1 MSNADAPLGSE
12 LWDRELAELL
22 AERIGKVLDRRGP
35 GHCMRVSDLDEGLMM
50 RVCANLRQ
58 RAANRPENIVI
69 LAAQGQEGRPGF
81 VTSTK
86 LVELRNP
93 DEQGRLRPRL
103 LVFIPPTLRTSAE
116 DSFGVAT
123 FEDLTFPDLYIDL
136 VKRLLKELPNG
147 LASDARRVFGAAKAQ
162 QWPFANDVAFARL
175 LLSARVIAHK
185 SKDEGGYGAAFGAAL
200 SELALIPDF
209 GLFDGSE
216 PVEEKIKN
224 NIQAVRSLMD
234 SPKSVRAS
242 VVDLGLADKKLEGLL
257 FEFFKQNDVREPE
270 FWTGRIASDAGWRA
284 ASFDRWKFLAP
295 QSGDRVSVR
304 VSGTDLDRIAED
316 EADKNFA
323 DLVGSLVLIPGQR
336 DKIKVTF
343 EVCPA
348 PSQVEG
354 LSRFLIQ
361 IFDEDGRQ
369 VGRTTR
375 VDAWKGDN
383 LVKWKNI
390 DVSKVRF
397 RDGWHVIRVS
407 PQTKNGESLL
417 QGADDSAPSDAE
429 GGAERPWESE
439 RFYVKTFDAL
449 DEGEEG
455 DERPKKEKAPK
466 TPDAVSVGHARLKL
480 QLEALKNARDPD
492 SIPQGA
498 VSWKESAKSK
508 ASALQSE
515 MRARFGRGAEFS
527 LVASKALKNI
537 ERGILE
543 RPRLTSSWVLCI
555 ESQTAGEPE
564 RRSDAA
570 DDSPQ
575 RGAFLRARAAFF
587 EAVGKGAGE
596 LITQGFSFLDGR
608 EACLDYAQSY
618 LDWVRFLT
626 RQARSATG
634 EGRSKRLREL
644 SEALAIDSVLVKAT
658 DFRGRAGDAIL
669 LSPTHP
675 LRSLWFAAWASL
687 GADWVEKLKRGGK
700 DAIAPV
706 SAALLERL
714 EPFAFPAAVAAQDGR
729 LFLPMGNIRMFWAM
743 YAPIEEENAR
753 SLEAGICA
761 ALGAPA
767 PASGADDVSS
777 QAIAERLKLY
787 LTQRP
792 YARELSLNV
801 FNPGSGSEIA
811 QALLILQKESAY
823 ADMRYD
829 VRLFALDPD
838 LPALGSEL
846 EAMLDAGKAAKGEG
860 GAFSSP
866 TGRRLFSKLD
876 VAKYPLAAF
885 FDRPERFAAHV
896 SVFLDMF
903 PPRKIALERR
913 SEGSVS
919 LHGLIQGYG
928 SEFVDNDKQTAW
940 RRWPIFGRASKG
952 ASKGGS
958 EGGSE
963 GETAGAPF
971 ALLADLS
978 RELCRASCAVAASGS
993 GFDLEPVE
1001 TLELDARQRELI
1013 FDAHRVSDWALTVD
1027 RNMGVEFYDHGGR
1040 SGRPDYL
1047 IDYAPSTIARGARK
1061 LIVSSRSVEELQAAL
1076 RPVLLERGLGADK
1089 GATEKILG
1097 ALRSLSGQI
1106 ALRLISAPSRQAE
1119 TLGLALARLYLE
1131 SQGALANQIIA
1142 PLDAHRDWYSQK
1154 DLGGEQDGAIGLRRT
1169 DLALFDLNLKARAI
1183 VCNLV
1188 EVKCYSQVGGVAAF
1202 NKLKESIGEQIAQ
1215 SERVIQRRFDPARKS
1230 DRRPDWRLNA
1240 LEFGR
1245 ILRFYLE
1252 RARRYGIFDDA
1263 AALEAQ
1269 GLIDTLED
1277 GYALSFRSCAL
1288 VFDFDREKTESP
1300 ENEVGIEY
1308 HRIGMDVIRA
1318 LMDSPS
1324 RVSDA
1329 FLGAG
1334 EGAGASVEAHGRA
1347 IGPASAS
1354 VSVHSCAP
1362 AVSPSPGAEEAGV
1375 PRPPLASVPKLS
1387 QAVFIAPE
1395 RVRETPPL
1403 EPPRGEEGRSAAASG
1418 AALRDKR
1425 EKARGAGGAIH
1436 AAETRAPSGGPGPHP
1451 LDDLGLAW
1459 ELAGLGFAPG
1469 ASGAVSAPGRDD
1481 NDETRAPS
1489 GGPGPQPRDDR
1500 GWARGSAGSGHAPG
1514 ASGAVSAPR
1523 HDDNDETNAPSGG
1536 PGLQPRDD
1544 LSLAPELAGS
1554 GHAAGALD
1562 SRGESAEHSDDFK
1575 SAPDSLSWADRVK
1588 IEAPR
1593 EPEEQADVFAPK
1605 KEPGGAAVQPAGAL
1619 GLASRDGA
1627 PKPQSLG
1634 ADRGAAAPSV
1644 SVCVPLEIHIHGGG
1658 QGLEASDRGPVWEA
1672 RETAPFGEAGFA
1684 GLGRRDSG
1692 PSDSPAADAAGAPP
1706 DTNPAPRA
1714 VEAGG
1719 GGARGG
1725 IPKSWAELADRLAR
1739 GCAENPLRNE
1749 TDLTVR
1755 DEQGES
1761 AGAPTISSSSSSIP
1775 ARGRDGEASGFDAGA
1790 RAPFGASGFG
1800 ELAKFVSEPFDF
1812 AGAEAAVKLSQT
1824 NPKPRALEAGDG
1836 GFDGGVRDDAADLA
1850 DRLARGRAVDPGR
1863 GGADRIARD
1872 AQGATTEVL
1881 PQSGLG
1887 GESGMGRGA
1896 QSALS
1901 PEPKPALD
1909 APAYGVMLGAAAS
1922 SPQYGLLGERDGQ
1935 KVALDLNGAHTISLF
1950 GVQGAG
1956 KSYTLGS
1963 IIEMALEPIPR
1974 VNALPGPLAA
1984 VLFHYSQTLDYA
1996 PEFTSMARANSVPKE
2011 IELLRSRYGA
2021 GPQALKDILI
2031 LTPKSKRERVQAEN
2045 PGVSVLPIAFSS
2057 SELKAGHWKFL
2068 MGAVGSNNL
2077 YMKKIN
2083 LLMRSL
2089 RDDLTLANLRQG
2101 IETAGLSEQQ
2111 KNLAKTRLD
2120 FAEEYVDDSQR
2131 LQDLIRPGRL
2141 LVVDLRDEL
2150 IEKDEALGLFVTMLQ
2165 IFSEATFKGAS
2176 FNKLVVFDEAHKYLE
2191 NKELIQSLV
2200 EVVREMR
2207 HKGTSILVA
2216 SQDPPSVPTE
2226 LIELS
2231 TEIVMHKFNSPAWLK
2246 HIQKVNGPLRN
2257 LTPESM
2263 SRLGPGDAYVWA
2275 SKASDEAFSKG
2286 AVKIKCRPRVT
2297 QHGGATKTAVSG
2309 K

>member
-12 LWDRELAELL
+12 LWDRALAGLL
-22 AERIGKVLDRRGP
+22 VDRIGKVLDRRGP

-50 RVCANLRQ
+50 RVCANLRR
-58 RAANRPENIVI
+58 RAAGRRENVFI
-69 LAAQGQEGRPGF
+69 LAAPGQEERPGF

-123 FEDLTFPDLYIDL
+123 FEDLTFPDLYADL
-136 VKRLLKELPNG
+136 AKLLLKEMDNG

-175 LLSARVIAHK
+175 LLSALVNGYR
-185 SKDEGGYGAAFGAAL
+185 SKDDGGYEAAFGAAL
-200 SELALIPDF
+200 SEMALIPDL

-224 NIQAVRSLMD
+224 NIQAVRSLTD

-242 VVDLGLADKKLEGLL
+242 VADLGLADKKLEGLL

-270 FWTGRIASDAGWRA
+270 LWTERIASDAAWRA
-284 ASFDRWKFLAP
+284 ASFDNWRFLAR
-295 QSGDRVSVR
+295 QSRDRVSVR

-316 EADKNFA
+316 ESDKNFA

-348 PSQVEG
+348 PSKVEG

-361 IFDEDGRQ
+361 IFDEDGQQ
-369 VGRTTR
+369 VGRTTP
-375 VDAWKGDN
+375 VPVGKSDS
-383 LVKWKNI
+383 LVRSRSI
-390 DVSKVRF
+390 DVSKVCF

-417 QGADDSAPSDAE
+417 QGADDSGPSDAE
-429 GGAERPWESE
+429 GGVERPWESE

-455 DERPKKEKAPK
+455 DERPQKQKAAK

-480 QLEALKNARDPD
+480 QLAALKNDGDPD

-515 MRARFGRGAEFS
+515 MRARFGRGAEFAV
-527 LVASKALKNI
+527 VASKALKNI

-543 RPRLTSSWVLCI
+543 HPGLTASWVLRI

-570 DDSPQ
+570 EDSPQ
-575 RGAFLRARAAFF
+575 RAAFLRARAAYF

-596 LITQGFSFLDGR
+596 LISQGFSFLDGR
-608 EACLDYAQSY
+608 EACLDYAQNY

-634 EGRSKRLREL
+634 EARSKRLREL

-658 DFRGRAGDAIL
+658 DFRGRAGSAIL

-729 LFLPMGNIRMFWAM
+729 LFLPLGNIRMFWAM

-767 PASGADDVSS
+767 PASAADDVSS

-787 LTQRP
+787 LAQRP

-846 EAMLDAGKAAKGEG
+846 EAMLFAGKAAKGEEG
-860 GAFSSP
+860 PFSSP

-940 RRWPIFGRASKG
+940 RRWPILGRASKG
-952 ASKGGS
+952 GP
-958 EGGSE
+958 E
-963 GETAGAPF
+963 GAPF

-978 RELCRASCAVAASGS
+978 RELCRASCAVASSGS

-1040 SGRPDYL
+1040 RGRPDYL

-1061 LIVSSRSVEELQAAL
+1061 LIVSSRSIAELHAAL

-1154 DLGGEQDGAIGLRRT
+1154 DLGGAQDGAIGLRRT

-1230 DRRPDWRLNA
+1230 DLRPDWRLNA

-1252 RARRYGIFDDA
+1252 RARRYGIFDA
-1263 AALEAQ
+1263 AAAHEAQ

-1277 GYALSFRSCAL
+1277 GYDLSFRSCAL

-1318 LMDSPS
+1318 LMDAPS

-1329 FLGAG
+1329 FLDAG
-1334 EGAGASVEAHGRA
+1334 EGAGAGASIEAPRRA

-1354 VSVHSCAP
+1354 VPVSSSAP
-1362 AVSPSPGAEEAGV
+1362 VVSPSPGAEESGAPG
-1375 PRPPLASVPKLS
+1375 PIGASVPKLS
-1387 QAVFIAPE
+1387 QAVFIAPK

-1403 EPPRGEEGRSAAASG
+1403 EPPRGEEEKAAAAFG
-1418 AALRDKR
+1418 AALREKR
-1425 EKARGAGGAIH
+1425 ERTRG
-1436 AAETRAPSGGPGPHP
+1436 SGGPGPHP
-1451 LDDLGLAW
+1451 LKDLGLAW
-1459 ELAGLGFAPG
+1459 EMAGLGF
-1469 ASGAVSAPGRDD
+1469 
-1481 NDETRAPS
+1481 
-1489 GGPGPQPRDDR
+1489 
-1500 GWARGSAGSGHAPG
+1500 APG

-1523 HDDNDETNAPSGG
+1523 HDDNDEASAPAAGSS
-1536 PGLQPRDD
+1536 PQPRDD
-1544 LSLAPELAGS
+1544 LDLAREPAKS
-1554 GHAAGALD
+1554 GFAAGALD
-1562 SRGESAEHSDDFK
+1562 SRGEPAAHPGDSE
-1575 SAPDSLSWADRVK
+1575 SAPGPLSWADRAK
-1588 IEAPR
+1588 IEAPG
-1593 EPEEQADVFAPK
+1593 EPEERADVFSPK
-1605 KEPGGAAVQPAGAL
+1605 KETGGAAVQPASAL

-1627 PKPQSLG
+1627 PRPRSLG
-1634 ADRGAAAPSV
+1634 ADRGGAAAPSV

-1658 QGLEASDRGPVWEA
+1658 QGLEAS
-1672 RETAPFGEAGFA
+1672 
-1684 GLGRRDSG
+1684 GLR
-1692 PSDSPAADAAGAPP
+1692 PE
-1706 DTNPAPRA
+1706 TNPAPRA

-1719 GGARGG
+1719 AAGGGSDEG
-1725 IPKSWAELADRLAR
+1725 VPKSWADLADRMAR
-1739 GCAENPLRNE
+1739 GLVENPGRDG
-1749 TDLTVR
+1749 TDLSAR

-1761 AGAPTISSSSSSIP
+1761 DGARFMPKRAEPAISSSAFSNSNP
-1775 ARGRDGEASGFDAGA
+1775 DQEGEASGVGASPGYRAGA
-1790 RAPFGASGFG
+1790 PEAPREADRADARVRALCAS
-1800 ELAKFVSEPFDF
+1800 FDF
-1812 AGAEAAVKLSQT
+1812 DDLIRLVSKPLDSDGAEAKGAPSET
-1824 NPKPRALEAGDG
+1824 SPSPRAPESDSA
-1836 GFDGGVRDDAADLA
+1836 
-1850 DRLARGRAVDPGR
+1850 P
-1863 GGADRIARD
+1863 
-1872 AQGATTEVL
+1872 E
-1881 PQSGLG
+1881 PESES
-1887 GESGMGRGA
+1887 ESG
-1896 QSALS
+1896 
-1901 PEPKPALD
+1901 PEPESEPESAPEPELAPVSKPAQEPNPALD
-1909 APAYGVMLGAAAS
+1909 APPYGVMLGAAAS

-1935 KVALDLNGAHTISLF
+1935 KVALDLNGVHTISLF

-2011 IELLRSRYGA
+2011 IELLRRRYGA

-2045 PGVSVLPIAFSS
+2045 PGISVLPIAFSS

-2083 LLMRSL
+2083 LLMRAL

-2101 IETAGLSEQQ
+2101 IESAGLRGQQ

-2176 FNKLVVFDEAHKYLE
+2176 FNKLVVFDEAHKYIE

-2231 TEIVMHKFNSPAWLK
+2231 TEIVMHKFNSPEWLK

>member
-12 LWDRELAELL
+12 LWDRALAGLL
-22 AERIGKVLDRRGP
+22 VDRIGKVLDRRGP

-50 RVCANLRQ
+50 RVCANLRR
-58 RAANRPENIVI
+58 RAAGRRENVFI
-69 LAAQGQEGRPGF
+69 LAAPGQEERPGF

-123 FEDLTFPDLYIDL
+123 FEDLTFPDLYADL
-136 VKRLLKELPNG
+136 AKLLLKEMPNG

-175 LLSARVIAHK
+175 LLSALVNGYR
-185 SKDEGGYGAAFGAAL
+185 SKDDGGYEAAFGAAL
-200 SELALIPDF
+200 SEMALIPDL

-224 NIQAVRSLMD
+224 NIQAVRSLTD

-242 VVDLGLADKKLEGLL
+242 VADLGLADKKLEGLL
-257 FEFFKQNDVREPE
+257 FEFFKQNDIREPE
-270 FWTGRIASDAGWRA
+270 LWTERIACDAGWRA
-284 ASFDRWKFLAP
+284 ASFDNWRFLAR
-295 QSGDRVSVR
+295 QSRDRVSVR

-348 PSQVEG
+348 PSKVEG

-361 IFDEDGRQ
+361 IFDEDGQQ
-369 VGRTTR
+369 VGRTTQ
-375 VDAWKGDN
+375 VPVGKSDS
-383 LVKWKNI
+383 LVRSRSI
-390 DVSKVRF
+390 DVSKVCF

-417 QGADDSAPSDAE
+417 QGADDSGPSDAE

-455 DERPKKEKAPK
+455 NERPQKQKAAK

-480 QLEALKNARDPD
+480 QLAALKNDGDPD

-498 VSWKESAKSK
+498 VSWKESSKSK

-515 MRARFGRGAEFS
+515 MRARFGRGAEFGV
-527 LVASKALKNI
+527 VASNALKNI

-543 RPRLTSSWVLCI
+543 HPGLTASWVLRI

-570 DDSPQ
+570 EDSPQ
-575 RGAFLRARAAFF
+575 RAAFLRARAAYFA
-587 EAVGKGAGE
+587 AVGKGAGE
-596 LITQGFSFLDGR
+596 LISQGFSFLDGR
-608 EACLDYAQSY
+608 KACLDYAQSY

-634 EGRSKRLREL
+634 EGLSKRLREL

-658 DFRGRAGDAIL
+658 DFRGRAGSAIL

-729 LFLPMGNIRMFWAM
+729 LFLPLGNIRMFWAM

-767 PASGADDVSS
+767 PASAADDVSS

-787 LTQRP
+787 LAQRP

-846 EAMLDAGKAAKGEG
+846 EAMLFAGKAAKGEEG
-860 GAFSSP
+860 PFSSP

-940 RRWPIFGRASKG
+940 RRWPILGRASKR
-952 ASKGGS
+952 ASKGGP
-958 EGGSE
+958 E
-963 GETAGAPF
+963 GAPF

-978 RELCRASCAVAASGS
+978 RELCRASCAVASSGS
-993 GFDLEPVE
+993 DFDLEPVE

-1040 SGRPDYL
+1040 RGRPDYL

-1061 LIVSSRSVEELQAAL
+1061 LIVSSRSIAELHAAL

-1154 DLGGEQDGAIGLRRT
+1154 DLGGAQDGAIGLRRT

-1230 DRRPDWRLNA
+1230 DLRPDWRLNA

-1252 RARRYGIFDDA
+1252 RARRYGIFDA
-1263 AALEAQ
+1263 AAAHEAQ

-1277 GYALSFRSCAL
+1277 GYDLSFRSCAL

-1318 LMDSPS
+1318 LMDAPS

-1329 FLGAG
+1329 FLDAG
-1334 EGAGASVEAHGRA
+1334 EGAGAGASIEAPRRA

-1354 VSVHSCAP
+1354 VPVSSSAP
-1362 AVSPSPGAEEAGV
+1362 VVSPSPGAEESGAPG
-1375 PRPPLASVPKLS
+1375 PIGASVPKLS

-1403 EPPRGEEGRSAAASG
+1403 EPPRGEEEKAAAAFG
-1418 AALRDKR
+1418 AALREKR
-1425 EKARGAGGAIH
+1425 ERTRG
-1436 AAETRAPSGGPGPHP
+1436 SGGPGPHP

-1459 ELAGLGFAPG
+1459 EMAGLGF
-1469 ASGAVSAPGRDD
+1469 
-1481 NDETRAPS
+1481 
-1489 GGPGPQPRDDR
+1489 
-1500 GWARGSAGSGHAPG
+1500 APG

-1523 HDDNDETNAPSGG
+1523 HDDNDEASAPAAGSA
-1536 PGLQPRDD
+1536 PQPRDD
-1544 LSLAPELAGS
+1544 LDLAREPAKS
-1554 GHAAGALD
+1554 GFAAGALD
-1562 SRGESAEHSDDFK
+1562 SRGEPAAHPGDSE
-1575 SAPDSLSWADRVK
+1575 SAPGPLSWADRAK
-1588 IEAPR
+1588 IEAPG
-1593 EPEEQADVFAPK
+1593 EPEERADVFSPK
-1605 KEPGGAAVQPAGAL
+1605 KETGGAAVQPASAL

-1627 PKPQSLG
+1627 PRPRSLG
-1634 ADRGAAAPSV
+1634 ADRGGAAAPSV

-1658 QGLEASDRGPVWEA
+1658 QGLEAS
-1672 RETAPFGEAGFA
+1672 
-1684 GLGRRDSG
+1684 GLR
-1692 PSDSPAADAAGAPP
+1692 PE
-1706 DTNPAPRA
+1706 TNPAPRA

-1719 GGARGG
+1719 AAGGGSDEG
-1725 IPKSWAELADRLAR
+1725 VPKSWADLADRMAR
-1739 GCAENPLRNE
+1739 GLVENPGRDG
-1749 TDLTVR
+1749 TDLSAR

-1761 AGAPTISSSSSSIP
+1761 DGARFMPKRAEPAISSSAFSNSNP
-1775 ARGRDGEASGFDAGA
+1775 DQEGEASGVGASPGYRAGA
-1790 RAPFGASGFG
+1790 PEAPREADRADARVRALCAS
-1800 ELAKFVSEPFDF
+1800 FDF
-1812 AGAEAAVKLSQT
+1812 DDLIRLVSKPLDSDGAEAKGAPSET
-1824 NPKPRALEAGDG
+1824 SPSPRAPESDSA
-1836 GFDGGVRDDAADLA
+1836 
-1850 DRLARGRAVDPGR
+1850 P
-1863 GGADRIARD
+1863 
-1872 AQGATTEVL
+1872 E
-1881 PQSGLG
+1881 PESES
-1887 GESGMGRGA
+1887 ESG
-1896 QSALS
+1896 
-1901 PEPKPALD
+1901 PEPESEPESAPEPELAPVSKPAQEPNPALD
-1909 APAYGVMLGAAAS
+1909 APPYGVMLGAAAS

-1935 KVALDLNGAHTISLF
+1935 KVALDLNGVHTISLF

-2011 IELLRSRYGA
+2011 IELLRRRYGA

-2045 PGVSVLPIAFSS
+2045 PGISVLPIAFSS

-2083 LLMRSL
+2083 LLMRAL

-2101 IETAGLSEQQ
+2101 IESAGLRGQQ

-2176 FNKLVVFDEAHKYLE
+2176 FNKLVVFDEAHKYIE

-2231 TEIVMHKFNSPAWLK
+2231 TEIVMHKFNSPEWLK

>member
-1 MSNADAPLGSE
+1 MSNADAPLESE
-12 LWDRELAELL
+12 LWDRALAWLL

-35 GHCMRVSDLDEGLMM
+35 GHCMRVSDLDEGLMW

-58 RAANRPENIVI
+58 RAANQRENIFI
-69 LAAQGQEGRPGF
+69 LAAPGQEGRF
-81 VTSTK
+81 ELVTSTK

-123 FEDLTFPDLYIDL
+123 FEELTFPDLYADL
-136 VKRLLKELPNG
+136 DKRMLEKMPKG
-147 LASDARRVFGAAKAQ
+147 LASDARRIFGAAKAQ

-175 LLSARVIAHK
+175 LLSAQVIVRK
-185 SKDEGGYGAAFGAAL
+185 SKDEVGYEAAFGAAL

-224 NIQAVRSLMD
+224 NIQAVRSLTD
-234 SPKSVRAS
+234 STKSVRAS

-257 FEFFKQNDVREPE
+257 FEFFKQNDIREPE

-284 ASFDRWKFLAP
+284 ASFDNWLFLAR
-295 QSGDRVSVR
+295 QSRDRVSVR

-316 EADKNFA
+316 ETDKNFA

-336 DKIKVTF
+336 DKIEVTF

-348 PSQVEG
+348 PSKVEG

-361 IFDEDGRQ
+361 IFDEDGQQ
-369 VGRTTR
+369 VGRR
-375 VDAWKGDN
+375 AEVDAWKGDS
-383 LVKWKNI
+383 LVRSKTI
-390 DVSKVRF
+390 DISKFRF

-407 PQTKNGESLL
+407 PQTKDGESLL

-455 DERPKKEKAPK
+455 DERPKKAKAPK

-498 VSWKESAKSK
+498 VSWKESAKSN

-515 MRARFGRGAEFS
+515 MRARFGRGAEYS
-527 LVASKALKNI
+527 LVVSGALKNI

-543 RPRLTSSWVLCI
+543 RPRLTASWVLRI

-564 RRSDAA
+564 RRSDAGE
-570 DDSPQ
+570 DSPQ

-634 EGRSKRLREL
+634 EGRPERLREL
-644 SEALAIDSVLVKAT
+644 REALAIDSVLVKAT

-687 GADWVEKLKRGGK
+687 GADWVEKLKRGGGK

-714 EPFAFPAAVAAQDGR
+714 EPFAFPAAVAAHDGR

-860 GAFSSP
+860 AAFSSP

-885 FDRPERFAAHV
+885 FDRPERFAANV

-952 ASKGGS
+952 ASK
-958 EGGSE
+958 GGSE

-1334 EGAGASVEAHGRA
+1334 EGAGAGASVEAHGRA
-1347 IGPASAS
+1347 VGPASAS
-1354 VSVHSCAP
+1354 VPVPSCAP
-1362 AVSPSPGAEEAGV
+1362 AGSPSPGAEEAGA

-1469 ASGAVSAPGRDD
+1469 ASGAVSAPG
-1481 NDETRAPS
+1481 S
-1489 GGPGPQPRDDR
+1489 
-1500 GWARGSAGSGHAPG
+1500 
-1514 ASGAVSAPR
+1514 
-1523 HDDNDETNAPSGG
+1523 DDNDETNAPSGG
-1536 PGLQPRDD
+1536 SGLQSRDD
-1544 LSLAPELAGS
+1544 RGWARGSAGS

-1588 IEAPR
+1588 IETPR

-1605 KEPGGAAVQPAGAL
+1605 KETGDAAVQPASAL
-1619 GLASRDGA
+1619 GMASRDGA
-1627 PKPQSLG
+1627 PQPRSLG

-1658 QGLEASDRGPVWEA
+1658 QGLEAPGLRPAPED
-1672 RETAPFGEAGFA
+1672 RETAPIGEVGFV
-1684 GLGRRDSG
+1684 GLGRPASG
-1692 PSDSPAADAAGAPP
+1692 PSNSPPADAAGLRPE
-1706 DTNPAPRA
+1706 TNPAPRA
-1714 VEAGG
+1714 VEASDAVGG
-1719 GGARGG
+1719 GSDGG
-1725 IPKSWAELADRLAR
+1725 VPKSWADLADRMACGLV
-1739 GCAENPLRNE
+1739 ENPGRDG
-1749 TDLTVR
+1749 TDLSAR

-1761 AGAPTISSSSSSIP
+1761 DGARFMPKRSEPAISSSAFSNSNP
-1775 ARGRDGEASGFDAGA
+1775 DQEGEASGVGASPGNRAGA
-1790 RAPFGASGFG
+1790 PEAPREADRTDARVRALCAS
-1800 ELAKFVSEPFDF
+1800 FDF
-1812 AGAEAAVKLSQT
+1812 DDLIRLVSKPLDSDGAEAKGAPSET
-1824 NPKPRALEAGDG
+1824 SPSPRAPESDSA
-1836 GFDGGVRDDAADLA
+1836 
-1850 DRLARGRAVDPGR
+1850 P
-1863 GGADRIARD
+1863 
-1872 AQGATTEVL
+1872 E
-1881 PQSGLG
+1881 PESES
-1887 GESGMGRGA
+1887 ESG
-1896 QSALS
+1896 
-1901 PEPKPALD
+1901 PEPESEPESAPEPELAPVSKPAQEPNPALD
-1909 APAYGVMLGAAAS
+1909 APPYGVMLGAAAS
-1922 SPQYGLLGERDGQ
+1922 TPQYGLLGERDGQ

-1974 VNALPGPLAA
+1974 VNALPSPLAA

-2011 IELLRSRYGA
+2011 IELLRRRYGA

-2045 PGVSVLPIAFSS
+2045 PGVSVRPIAFSS
-2057 SELKAGHWKFL
+2057 SELKVGHWKFL
-2068 MGAVGSNNL
+2068 MGAVDSTNL
-2077 YMKKIN
+2077 YMKTIN
-2083 LLMRSL
+2083 SLMRSL
-2089 RDDLTLANLRQG
+2089 GDDLTLANLRQG
-2101 IETAGLSEQQ
+2101 IETSGLGEQQ

-2120 FAEEYVDDSQR
+2120 FAGEYVDDSQR

-2176 FNKLVVFDEAHKYLE
+2176 FNKLVVFDEAHKYIG
-2191 NKELIQSLV
+2191 NKELIESLV

-2207 HKGTSILVA
+2207 HKGTSVLVA
-2216 SQDPPSVPTE
+2216 SQDPPSVPPK

-2231 TEIVMHKFNSPAWLK
+2231 SEIVMHKFNSPAWLK
-2246 HIQKVNGPLRN
+2246 HIQGVNAPLRN

-2275 SKASDEAFSKG
+2275 REASDEAFSKG

>member
-12 LWDRELAELL
+12 LWDRALAGLL
-22 AERIGKVLDRRGP
+22 VDRIGKVLDRRGP

-50 RVCANLRQ
+50 RVCANLRR
-58 RAANRPENIVI
+58 RAAGRRENVFI
-69 LAAQGQEGRPGF
+69 LAAPGQEERPGF

-123 FEDLTFPDLYIDL
+123 FEDLTFPDLYADL
-136 VKRLLKELPNG
+136 AKLLLKEMDNG

-175 LLSARVIAHK
+175 LLSALVNGYR
-185 SKDEGGYGAAFGAAL
+185 SKDDGGYEAAFGAAL
-200 SELALIPDF
+200 SEMALIPDL

-224 NIQAVRSLMD
+224 NIQAVRSLTD

-242 VVDLGLADKKLEGLL
+242 VADLGLADKKLEGLL

-270 FWTGRIASDAGWRA
+270 LWTERIASDAAWRA
-284 ASFDRWKFLAP
+284 ASFDNWRFLAR
-295 QSGDRVSVR
+295 QSRDRVSVR

-348 PSQVEG
+348 PSKVEG

-361 IFDEDGRQ
+361 IFDEDGQQ
-369 VGRTTR
+369 VGRTTP
-375 VDAWKGDN
+375 VPVGKSDS
-383 LVKWKNI
+383 LVRSRSI
-390 DVSKVRF
+390 DVSKVCF

-417 QGADDSAPSDAE
+417 QGADDSGPSDAE
-429 GGAERPWESE
+429 GGVERPWESE

-455 DERPKKEKAPK
+455 DERPQKQKAAK

-480 QLEALKNARDPD
+480 QLAALKNDGDPD

-515 MRARFGRGAEFS
+515 MRARFGRGAEFGV
-527 LVASKALKNI
+527 VASKALKNI

-543 RPRLTSSWVLCI
+543 HPGLTASWVLRI

-570 DDSPQ
+570 EDSPQ
-575 RGAFLRARAAFF
+575 RAAFLRARAAYF

-596 LITQGFSFLDGR
+596 LISQGFSFLDGR

-634 EGRSKRLREL
+634 EGQPKRLREL

-658 DFRGRAGDAIL
+658 DFRGRAGSAIL

-729 LFLPMGNIRMFWAM
+729 LFLPLGNIRMFWAM

-767 PASGADDVSS
+767 PASAADDVSS

-787 LTQRP
+787 LAQRP

-846 EAMLDAGKAAKGEG
+846 EAMLFAGKAAKGEEG
-860 GAFSSP
+860 PFSSP

-940 RRWPIFGRASKG
+940 RRWPILGRASKG
-952 ASKGGS
+952 GP
-958 EGGSE
+958 E
-963 GETAGAPF
+963 GAPF

-978 RELCRASCAVAASGS
+978 RELCRASCAVASSGS

-1040 SGRPDYL
+1040 RGRPDYL

-1061 LIVSSRSVEELQAAL
+1061 LIVSSRSIAELHAAL

-1154 DLGGEQDGAIGLRRT
+1154 DLGGAQDGAIGLRRT

-1230 DRRPDWRLNA
+1230 DLRPDWRLNA

-1252 RARRYGIFDDA
+1252 RARRYGIFDA
-1263 AALEAQ
+1263 AAAHEAQ

-1277 GYALSFRSCAL
+1277 GYDLSFRSCAL

-1318 LMDSPS
+1318 LMDAPS

-1329 FLGAG
+1329 FLDAG
-1334 EGAGASVEAHGRA
+1334 EGAGAGASIEAPRRA

-1354 VSVHSCAP
+1354 VPVSSSAP
-1362 AVSPSPGAEEAGV
+1362 VVSPSPGAEESGAPG
-1375 PRPPLASVPKLS
+1375 PIGASVPKLS
-1387 QAVFIAPE
+1387 QAVFIAPK

-1403 EPPRGEEGRSAAASG
+1403 EPPRGEEEKAAAAFG
-1418 AALRDKR
+1418 AALREKR
-1425 EKARGAGGAIH
+1425 ERTRG
-1436 AAETRAPSGGPGPHP
+1436 SGGPGPHP
-1451 LDDLGLAW
+1451 LKDLGLAW
-1459 ELAGLGFAPG
+1459 EMAGLGF
-1469 ASGAVSAPGRDD
+1469 
-1481 NDETRAPS
+1481 
-1489 GGPGPQPRDDR
+1489 
-1500 GWARGSAGSGHAPG
+1500 APG

-1523 HDDNDETNAPSGG
+1523 HDDNDEASAPAAGSA
-1536 PGLQPRDD
+1536 PQPRDD
-1544 LSLAPELAGS
+1544 LDLAREPAKS
-1554 GHAAGALD
+1554 GFAAGALD
-1562 SRGESAEHSDDFK
+1562 SRGEPAAHPGDSE
-1575 SAPDSLSWADRVK
+1575 SAPGPLSWADRAK
-1588 IEAPR
+1588 IEAPG
-1593 EPEEQADVFAPK
+1593 EPEERADVFSPK
-1605 KEPGGAAVQPAGAL
+1605 KETGGAAVQPASAL

-1627 PKPQSLG
+1627 PRPRSLG
-1634 ADRGAAAPSV
+1634 ADRGGAAAPSV

-1658 QGLEASDRGPVWEA
+1658 QGLEAS
-1672 RETAPFGEAGFA
+1672 
-1684 GLGRRDSG
+1684 GLR
-1692 PSDSPAADAAGAPP
+1692 PE
-1706 DTNPAPRA
+1706 TNPAPRA

-1719 GGARGG
+1719 AAGGGSDEG
-1725 IPKSWAELADRLAR
+1725 VPKSWADLADRMAR
-1739 GCAENPLRNE
+1739 GLVENPGRDG
-1749 TDLTVR
+1749 TDLSAR

-1761 AGAPTISSSSSSIP
+1761 DGARFMPKRAEPAISSSAFSNSNP
-1775 ARGRDGEASGFDAGA
+1775 DQEGEASGVGASPGYRAGA
-1790 RAPFGASGFG
+1790 PEAPREADRADARVRALCAS
-1800 ELAKFVSEPFDF
+1800 FDF
-1812 AGAEAAVKLSQT
+1812 DDLIRLVSKPLDSDGAEAKGAPSET
-1824 NPKPRALEAGDG
+1824 SPSPRAPESDSA
-1836 GFDGGVRDDAADLA
+1836 
-1850 DRLARGRAVDPGR
+1850 P
-1863 GGADRIARD
+1863 
-1872 AQGATTEVL
+1872 E
-1881 PQSGLG
+1881 PESES
-1887 GESGMGRGA
+1887 ESG
-1896 QSALS
+1896 
-1901 PEPKPALD
+1901 PEPESEPESAPEPELAPVSKPAQEPNPALD
-1909 APAYGVMLGAAAS
+1909 APPYGVMLGAAAS

-1935 KVALDLNGAHTISLF
+1935 KVALDLNGVHTISLF

-2011 IELLRSRYGA
+2011 IELLRRRYGA

-2045 PGVSVLPIAFSS
+2045 PGISVLPIAFSS

-2083 LLMRSL
+2083 LLMRAL

-2101 IETAGLSEQQ
+2101 IESAGLRGQQ

-2176 FNKLVVFDEAHKYLE
+2176 FNKLVVFDEAHKYIE

-2231 TEIVMHKFNSPAWLK
+2231 TEIVMHKFNSPEWLK

>member
-12 LWDRELAELL
+12 LWDRALAGLL
-22 AERIGKVLDRRGP
+22 VDRIGKVLDRRGP

-50 RVCANLRQ
+50 RVCANLRR
-58 RAANRPENIVI
+58 RAAGRRENVFI
-69 LAAQGQEGRPGF
+69 LAAPGQEERPGF

-123 FEDLTFPDLYIDL
+123 FEDLTFPDLYADL
-136 VKRLLKELPNG
+136 AKLLLKEMDNG

-175 LLSARVIAHK
+175 LLSALVNGYR
-185 SKDEGGYGAAFGAAL
+185 SKDDGGYEAAFGAAL
-200 SELALIPDF
+200 SEMALIPDL

-224 NIQAVRSLMD
+224 NIQAVRSLTD

-242 VVDLGLADKKLEGLL
+242 VADLGLADKKLEGLL

-270 FWTGRIASDAGWRA
+270 LWTERIASDAAWRA
-284 ASFDRWKFLAP
+284 ASFDNWRFLAR
-295 QSGDRVSVR
+295 QSRDRVSVR

-316 EADKNFA
+316 ESDKNFA

-348 PSQVEG
+348 PSKVEG

-361 IFDEDGRQ
+361 IFDEDGQQ
-369 VGRTTR
+369 VGRTTP
-375 VDAWKGDN
+375 VPVGKSDS
-383 LVKWKNI
+383 LVRSRSI
-390 DVSKVRF
+390 DVSKVCF

-417 QGADDSAPSDAE
+417 QGADDSGPSDAE
-429 GGAERPWESE
+429 GGVERPWESE

-455 DERPKKEKAPK
+455 DERPQKQKAAK

-480 QLEALKNARDPD
+480 QLAALKNDGDPD

-515 MRARFGRGAEFS
+515 MRARFGRGAEFAV
-527 LVASKALKNI
+527 VASKALKNI

-543 RPRLTSSWVLCI
+543 HPGLTASWVLRI

-570 DDSPQ
+570 EDSPQ
-575 RGAFLRARAAFF
+575 RAAFLRARAAYF

-596 LITQGFSFLDGR
+596 LISQGFSFLDGR
-608 EACLDYAQSY
+608 EACLDYAQNY

-634 EGRSKRLREL
+634 EARSKRLREL

-658 DFRGRAGDAIL
+658 DFRGRAGSAIL

-729 LFLPMGNIRMFWAM
+729 LFLPLGNIRMFWAM

-767 PASGADDVSS
+767 PASAADDVSS

-787 LTQRP
+787 LAQRP

-846 EAMLDAGKAAKGEG
+846 EAMLFAGKAAKGEEG
-860 GAFSSP
+860 PFSSP

-940 RRWPIFGRASKG
+940 RRWPILGRASKG
-952 ASKGGS
+952 GP
-958 EGGSE
+958 E
-963 GETAGAPF
+963 GAPF

-978 RELCRASCAVAASGS
+978 RELCRASCAVASSGS

-1040 SGRPDYL
+1040 RGRPDYL

-1061 LIVSSRSVEELQAAL
+1061 LIVSSRSIAELHAAL

-1154 DLGGEQDGAIGLRRT
+1154 DLGGAQDGAIGLRRT

-1230 DRRPDWRLNA
+1230 DLRPDWRLNA

-1252 RARRYGIFDDA
+1252 RARRYGIFDA
-1263 AALEAQ
+1263 AAAHEAQ

-1277 GYALSFRSCAL
+1277 GYDLSFRSCAL

-1318 LMDSPS
+1318 LMDAPS

-1329 FLGAG
+1329 FLDAG
-1334 EGAGASVEAHGRA
+1334 EGAGAGASIEAPRRA

-1354 VSVHSCAP
+1354 VPVSSSAP
-1362 AVSPSPGAEEAGV
+1362 VVSPSPGAEESGAPG
-1375 PRPPLASVPKLS
+1375 PIGASVPKLS
-1387 QAVFIAPE
+1387 QAVFIAPK

-1403 EPPRGEEGRSAAASG
+1403 EPPRGEEEKAAAAFG
-1418 AALRDKR
+1418 AALREKR
-1425 EKARGAGGAIH
+1425 ERTRG
-1436 AAETRAPSGGPGPHP
+1436 SGGPGPHP
-1451 LDDLGLAW
+1451 LKDLGLAW
-1459 ELAGLGFAPG
+1459 EMAGLGF
-1469 ASGAVSAPGRDD
+1469 
-1481 NDETRAPS
+1481 
-1489 GGPGPQPRDDR
+1489 
-1500 GWARGSAGSGHAPG
+1500 APG

-1523 HDDNDETNAPSGG
+1523 HDDNDEASAPAAGSA
-1536 PGLQPRDD
+1536 PQPRDD
-1544 LSLAPELAGS
+1544 LDLAREPAKS
-1554 GHAAGALD
+1554 GFAAGALD
-1562 SRGESAEHSDDFK
+1562 SRGEPAAHPGDSE
-1575 SAPDSLSWADRVK
+1575 SAPGPLSWADRAK
-1588 IEAPR
+1588 IEAPG
-1593 EPEEQADVFAPK
+1593 EPEERADVFSPK
-1605 KEPGGAAVQPAGAL
+1605 KETGGAAVQPASAL

-1627 PKPQSLG
+1627 PRPRSLG
-1634 ADRGAAAPSV
+1634 ADRGGAAAPSV

-1658 QGLEASDRGPVWEA
+1658 QGLEAS
-1672 RETAPFGEAGFA
+1672 
-1684 GLGRRDSG
+1684 GLR
-1692 PSDSPAADAAGAPP
+1692 PE
-1706 DTNPAPRA
+1706 TNPAPRA

-1719 GGARGG
+1719 AAGGGSDEG
-1725 IPKSWAELADRLAR
+1725 VPKSWADLADRMAR
-1739 GCAENPLRNE
+1739 GLVENPGRDG
-1749 TDLTVR
+1749 TDLSAR

-1761 AGAPTISSSSSSIP
+1761 DGARFMPKRAEPAISSSAFSNSNP
-1775 ARGRDGEASGFDAGA
+1775 DQEGEASGVGASPGYRAGA
-1790 RAPFGASGFG
+1790 PEAPREADRADARVRALCAS
-1800 ELAKFVSEPFDF
+1800 FDF
-1812 AGAEAAVKLSQT
+1812 DDLIRLVSKPLDSDGAEAKGAPSET
-1824 NPKPRALEAGDG
+1824 SPSPRAPESDSA
-1836 GFDGGVRDDAADLA
+1836 
-1850 DRLARGRAVDPGR
+1850 P
-1863 GGADRIARD
+1863 
-1872 AQGATTEVL
+1872 E
-1881 PQSGLG
+1881 PESES
-1887 GESGMGRGA
+1887 ESG
-1896 QSALS
+1896 
-1901 PEPKPALD
+1901 PEPESEPESAPEPELAPVSKPAQEPNPALD
-1909 APAYGVMLGAAAS
+1909 APPYGVMLGAAAS

-1935 KVALDLNGAHTISLF
+1935 KVALDLNGVHTISLF

-2011 IELLRSRYGA
+2011 IELLRRRYGA

-2045 PGVSVLPIAFSS
+2045 PGISVLPIAFSS

-2083 LLMRSL
+2083 LLMRAL

-2101 IETAGLSEQQ
+2101 IESAGLRGQQ

-2176 FNKLVVFDEAHKYLE
+2176 FNKLVVFDEAHKYIE

-2231 TEIVMHKFNSPAWLK
+2231 TEIVMHKFNSPEWLK

>member
-58 RAANRPENIVI
+58 RAPNRRENIENIVI
-69 LAAQGQEGRPGF
+69 LAAPGQEGRPGF

-175 LLSARVIAHK
+175 LLSALVIAHK
-185 SKDEGGYGAAFGAAL
+185 SKDDVGYGAAFGAAL
-200 SELALIPDF
+200 SEMALIPDF

-284 ASFDRWKFLAP
+284 ASFDNWKFLAR

-304 VSGTDLDRIAED
+304 VVGTDLDRIAED

-336 DKIKVTF
+336 DKIEVTF

-348 PSQVEG
+348 PSKVEG

-361 IFDEDGRQ
+361 IFDEDGQQ
-369 VGRTTR
+369 VGRR
-375 VDAWKGDN
+375 AEVAAWKGDS
-383 LVKWKNI
+383 LVRSKPI
-390 DVSKVRF
+390 DVSKFRF

-407 PQTKNGESLL
+407 PQTKDGESLL

-455 DERPKKEKAPK
+455 DERPQKEKASK

-480 QLEALKNARDPD
+480 QLAALKNDGDPD

-527 LVASKALKNI
+527 LVVSGALKNI

-543 RPRLTSSWVLCI
+543 RPRLTSSWVLRI

-570 DDSPQ
+570 ENSPQ

-634 EGRSKRLREL
+634 EGRPERLREL

-729 LFLPMGNIRMFWAM
+729 LFLPMGNIGMFWAM

-767 PASGADDVSS
+767 PASAADDVSS

-860 GAFSSP
+860 AAFSSP

-885 FDRPERFAAHV
+885 FDRPERFAANV

-952 ASKGGS
+952 GS
-958 EGGSE
+958 E
-963 GETAGAPF
+963 GAPF

-978 RELCRASCAVAASGS
+978 RELCRASCAVAASGL

-1061 LIVSSRSVEELQAAL
+1061 LIVSSRSVEELHAAL
-1076 RPVLLERGLGADK
+1076 RPVLLERRLGADK

-1334 EGAGASVEAHGRA
+1334 EGEGAGAGAGAGASVEAHGRA
-1347 IGPASAS
+1347 VGPASAS
-1354 VSVHSCAP
+1354 VSVPSSAP
-1362 AVSPSPGAEEAGV
+1362 AVSPSPGAEEAGA

-1403 EPPRGEEGRSAAASG
+1403 EPPRGEEEKAAAAFG
-1418 AALRDKR
+1418 AALREKR
-1425 EKARGAGGAIH
+1425 ERARGSVGADAERAGASGAVS
-1436 AAETRAPSGGPGPHP
+1436 APRSDDNDETPAPSGGPGPYP

-1469 ASGAVSAPGRDD
+1469 PSGAVPAPRRDD
-1481 NDETRAPS
+1481 NDETNAPS
-1489 GGPGPQPRDDR
+1489 GGLEPQPRDDR
-1500 GWARGSAGSGHAPG
+1500 GWARGSAGSG
-1514 ASGAVSAPR
+1514 
-1523 HDDNDETNAPSGG
+1523 N
-1536 PGLQPRDD
+1536 
-1544 LSLAPELAGS
+1544 
-1554 GHAAGALD
+1554 AAGALD
-1562 SRGESAEHSDDFK
+1562 SRGESAAHPGDFE
-1575 SAPDSLSWADRVK
+1575 SAPGSLSWADRVK
-1588 IEAPR
+1588 IEALG
-1593 EPEEQADVFAPK
+1593 EPGVQVDIFSPQN
-1605 KEPGGAAVQPAGAL
+1605 EPGGAAVQPAGAL

-1627 PKPQSLG
+1627 PKPRSLG

-1658 QGLEASDRGPVWEA
+1658 RGLEASDRGPAWEA
-1672 RETAPFGEAGFA
+1672 GETAPFGEAGFA
-1684 GLGRRDSG
+1684 GLVRRASR
-1692 PSDSPAADAAGAPP
+1692 PSDSSAADAAGPRP
-1706 DTNPAPRA
+1706 ETNPAPRA
-1714 VEAGG
+1714 VDAGG
-1719 GGARGG
+1719 GGARGA

-1761 AGAPTISSSSSSIP
+1761 AGAPTISSSSLSIP
-1775 ARGRDGEASGFDAGA
+1775 ARGRDVEASGFDAGA

-1824 NPKPRALEAGDG
+1824 NPKPRALEAGEG
-1836 GFDGGVRDDAADLA
+1836 GFDGGGRDDAADLA
-1850 DRLARGRAVDPGR
+1850 DRLARGRAEDPGR

-1872 AQGATTEVL
+1872 AQGATSEVL
-1881 PQSGLG
+1881 PRSGLG

-1922 SPQYGLLGERDGQ
+1922 TPQYGLLGERDGQ

-2045 PGVSVLPIAFSS
+2045 PGISVLPIAFSS

-2101 IETAGLSEQQ
+2101 IESSGLKGQQ

>member
-12 LWDRELAELL
+12 LWDRALAGLL
-22 AERIGKVLDRRGP
+22 VDRIGKVLDRRGP

-50 RVCANLRQ
+50 RVCANLRR
-58 RAANRPENIVI
+58 RAAGRRENVFI
-69 LAAQGQEGRPGF
+69 LAAPGQEERPGF

-123 FEDLTFPDLYIDL
+123 FEDLTFPDLYADL
-136 VKRLLKELPNG
+136 AKLLLKEMPNG

-175 LLSARVIAHK
+175 LLSALVNGYR
-185 SKDEGGYGAAFGAAL
+185 SKDDGGYEAAFGAAL
-200 SELALIPDF
+200 SEMALIPDL

-224 NIQAVRSLMD
+224 NIQAVRSLTD

-242 VVDLGLADKKLEGLL
+242 VADLGLADKKLEGLL

-270 FWTGRIASDAGWRA
+270 LWTERIACDAGWRA
-284 ASFDRWKFLAP
+284 ASFDNWRFLAR
-295 QSGDRVSVR
+295 QSRDRVSVR
-304 VSGTDLDRIAED
+304 VSGTDLNRIAED

-348 PSQVEG
+348 PSKVEG

-361 IFDEDGRQ
+361 IFDEDGQQ
-369 VGRTTR
+369 VGRTTP
-375 VDAWKGDN
+375 VPVGKSDS
-383 LVKWKNI
+383 LVRSRSI
-390 DVSKVRF
+390 DVSKVCF

-417 QGADDSAPSDAE
+417 QGADDSGPSDAE

-455 DERPKKEKAPK
+455 NERPQKQKAAK

-480 QLEALKNARDPD
+480 QLAALKNDGDPD

-498 VSWKESAKSK
+498 VSWKESSKSK
-508 ASALQSE
+508 VSALQSE
-515 MRARFGRGAEFS
+515 MRARFGRGAEFGV
-527 LVASKALKNI
+527 VASNALKNI

-543 RPRLTSSWVLCI
+543 HPGLTASWVLRI

-570 DDSPQ
+570 EDSPQ
-575 RGAFLRARAAFF
+575 RAAFLRARAAYFG
-587 EAVGKGAGE
+587 AVGKGAGE
-596 LITQGFSFLDGR
+596 LISQGFSFLDGR
-608 EACLDYAQSY
+608 KACLDYAQSY

-634 EGRSKRLREL
+634 EGLSKRLREL

-658 DFRGRAGDAIL
+658 DFRGRAGSAIL

-767 PASGADDVSS
+767 PASAADDVSS

-787 LTQRP
+787 LAQRP

-846 EAMLDAGKAAKGEG
+846 EAMLFAGKAAKGEEG
-860 GAFSSP
+860 PFSSP

-940 RRWPIFGRASKG
+940 RRWPILGRASKR
-952 ASKGGS
+952 ASKGGP
-958 EGGSE
+958 E
-963 GETAGAPF
+963 GAPF

-978 RELCRASCAVAASGS
+978 RELCRASCAVASSGS
-993 GFDLEPVE
+993 DFDLEPVE

-1013 FDAHRVSDWALTVD
+1013 FDAHRISDWALTVD

-1040 SGRPDYL
+1040 RGRPDYL

-1061 LIVSSRSVEELQAAL
+1061 LIVSSRSIAELHAAL

-1154 DLGGEQDGAIGLRRT
+1154 DLGGAQDGAIGLRRT

-1230 DRRPDWRLNA
+1230 DLRPDWRLNA

-1252 RARRYGIFDDA
+1252 RARRYGIFDA
-1263 AALEAQ
+1263 AAAHEAQ

-1277 GYALSFRSCAL
+1277 GYDLSFRSCAL

-1318 LMDSPS
+1318 LMDAPS

-1329 FLGAG
+1329 FLDAG
-1334 EGAGASVEAHGRA
+1334 EGAGAGASIEAPRRA

-1354 VSVHSCAP
+1354 VPVSSSAP
-1362 AVSPSPGAEEAGV
+1362 AVSPSPGAEESGAPG
-1375 PRPPLASVPKLS
+1375 PIGASVPKLS

-1403 EPPRGEEGRSAAASG
+1403 EPPRGEEEKAAAAFG
-1418 AALRDKR
+1418 AALREKR
-1425 EKARGAGGAIH
+1425 ERTRG
-1436 AAETRAPSGGPGPHP
+1436 SGGPGPHP

-1459 ELAGLGFAPG
+1459 EMAGLGF
-1469 ASGAVSAPGRDD
+1469 
-1481 NDETRAPS
+1481 
-1489 GGPGPQPRDDR
+1489 
-1500 GWARGSAGSGHAPG
+1500 APG

-1523 HDDNDETNAPSGG
+1523 HDDNDEASAPAAG
-1536 PGLQPRDD
+1536 PAPQPRDD
-1544 LSLAPELAGS
+1544 LDLARELAKS
-1554 GHAAGALD
+1554 GFASGALD
-1562 SRGESAEHSDDFK
+1562 SRGEPASHPGDSE
-1575 SAPDSLSWADRVK
+1575 SAPGPLSWADRAK
-1588 IEAPR
+1588 IEAPG
-1593 EPEEQADVFAPK
+1593 EPEEQADVFSPK
-1605 KEPGGAAVQPAGAL
+1605 KETGGAAVQPASAL

-1627 PKPQSLG
+1627 PRPRSLG
-1634 ADRGAAAPSV
+1634 ADRGGAAAPSV

-1658 QGLEASDRGPVWEA
+1658 QGLEAS
-1672 RETAPFGEAGFA
+1672 
-1684 GLGRRDSG
+1684 GLR
-1692 PSDSPAADAAGAPP
+1692 PE
-1706 DTNPAPRA
+1706 TNPAPRA

-1719 GGARGG
+1719 AAGGGSDEG
-1725 IPKSWAELADRLAR
+1725 VPKSWADLADRMAR
-1739 GCAENPLRNE
+1739 GLVENPGRDG
-1749 TDLTVR
+1749 TDLSAR

-1761 AGAPTISSSSSSIP
+1761 DGARFMPKRAEPAISSSAFSNSNP
-1775 ARGRDGEASGFDAGA
+1775 DQEGEASGVGASPGNRAGA
-1790 RAPFGASGFG
+1790 PEAPREADRADARVRALCAS
-1800 ELAKFVSEPFDF
+1800 FDF
-1812 AGAEAAVKLSQT
+1812 DDLIRLVSKPLDSDGAEAKGAPSET
-1824 NPKPRALEAGDG
+1824 SPSPRAPESDSA
-1836 GFDGGVRDDAADLA
+1836 
-1850 DRLARGRAVDPGR
+1850 P
-1863 GGADRIARD
+1863 
-1872 AQGATTEVL
+1872 E
-1881 PQSGLG
+1881 PESES
-1887 GESGMGRGA
+1887 ESG
-1896 QSALS
+1896 
-1901 PEPKPALD
+1901 PEPESEPESAPEPELAPVSKPAQEPNPALD
-1909 APAYGVMLGAAAS
+1909 APPYGVMLGAAAS

-1935 KVALDLNGAHTISLF
+1935 KVALDLNGVHTISLF

-2011 IELLRSRYGA
+2011 IELLRRRYGA

-2045 PGVSVLPIAFSS
+2045 PGISVLPIAFSS

-2083 LLMRSL
+2083 LLMRAL

-2101 IETAGLSEQQ
+2101 IESAGLRGQQ

-2176 FNKLVVFDEAHKYLE
+2176 FNKLVVFDEAHKYIE

-2231 TEIVMHKFNSPAWLK
+2231 TEIVMHKFNSPEWLK

>member
-12 LWDRELAELL
+12 LWDRALAGLL
-22 AERIGKVLDRRGP
+22 VDRIGKVLDRRGP

-50 RVCANLRQ
+50 RVCANLRR
-58 RAANRPENIVI
+58 RAAGRRENVFI
-69 LAAQGQEGRPGF
+69 LAAPGQEERPGF

-123 FEDLTFPDLYIDL
+123 FEDLTFPDLYADL
-136 VKRLLKELPNG
+136 AKLLLKEMDNG

-175 LLSARVIAHK
+175 LLSALVNGYR
-185 SKDEGGYGAAFGAAL
+185 SKDDGGYEAAFGAAL
-200 SELALIPDF
+200 SEMALIPDL

-224 NIQAVRSLMD
+224 NIQAVLSLTD

-242 VVDLGLADKKLEGLL
+242 VADLGLADKKLEGLL

-270 FWTGRIASDAGWRA
+270 LWTERIACDAGWRA
-284 ASFDRWKFLAP
+284 ASFDNWRFLAR
-295 QSGDRVSVR
+295 QSRDRVSVR

-348 PSQVEG
+348 PSKVEG

-361 IFDEDGRQ
+361 IFDEDGQQ
-369 VGRTTR
+369 VGRTTP
-375 VDAWKGDN
+375 VPVGKSDS
-383 LVKWKNI
+383 LVRSRSI
-390 DVSKVRF
+390 DVSKVCF

-417 QGADDSAPSDAE
+417 QGADDSGPSDAE

-455 DERPKKEKAPK
+455 NERPQKQKAAK

-480 QLEALKNARDPD
+480 QLAALKNDGDPD

-498 VSWKESAKSK
+498 VSWKESSKSK

-515 MRARFGRGAEFS
+515 MRARFGRGAEFGV
-527 LVASKALKNI
+527 VASNALKNI

-543 RPRLTSSWVLCI
+543 HPGLTASWVLRI

-570 DDSPQ
+570 EDSPQ
-575 RGAFLRARAAFF
+575 RAAFLRARAAYFA
-587 EAVGKGAGE
+587 AVGKGAGE
-596 LITQGFSFLDGR
+596 LISQGFSFLDGR
-608 EACLDYAQSY
+608 KACLDYAQSY

-634 EGRSKRLREL
+634 EGLSKRLREL

-658 DFRGRAGDAIL
+658 DFRGRAGSAIL

-767 PASGADDVSS
+767 PASAADDVSS

-787 LTQRP
+787 LAQRP

-846 EAMLDAGKAAKGEG
+846 EAMLFAGKAAKGEEG
-860 GAFSSP
+860 PFSSP

-940 RRWPIFGRASKG
+940 RRWPILGRASKR
-952 ASKGGS
+952 ASKGGP
-958 EGGSE
+958 E
-963 GETAGAPF
+963 GAPF

-978 RELCRASCAVAASGS
+978 RELCRASCAVASSGS
-993 GFDLEPVE
+993 DFDLEPVE

-1040 SGRPDYL
+1040 RGRPDYL

-1061 LIVSSRSVEELQAAL
+1061 LIVSSRSIAELHAAL

-1154 DLGGEQDGAIGLRRT
+1154 DLGGAQDGAIGLRRT

-1230 DRRPDWRLNA
+1230 DLRPDWRLNA

-1252 RARRYGIFDDA
+1252 RARRYGIFDA
-1263 AALEAQ
+1263 AAAHEAQ

-1277 GYALSFRSCAL
+1277 GYDLSFRSCAL

-1318 LMDSPS
+1318 LMDAPS

-1329 FLGAG
+1329 FLDAG
-1334 EGAGASVEAHGRA
+1334 EGAGAVASIEAPRRA

-1354 VSVHSCAP
+1354 VPVSSSAP
-1362 AVSPSPGAEEAGV
+1362 VVSPSPGAEESGAPG
-1375 PRPPLASVPKLS
+1375 PIGASVPKLS

-1403 EPPRGEEGRSAAASG
+1403 EPPRGEEEKAAVAFG
-1418 AALRDKR
+1418 AALREKR
-1425 EKARGAGGAIH
+1425 ERTRG
-1436 AAETRAPSGGPGPHP
+1436 SGGPGPHP

-1459 ELAGLGFAPG
+1459 EMAGLGFAPG
-1469 ASGAVSAPGRDD
+1469 AP
-1481 NDETRAPS
+1481 N
-1489 GGPGPQPRDDR
+1489 
-1500 GWARGSAGSGHAPG
+1500 
-1514 ASGAVSAPR
+1514 AVSAPR
-1523 HDDNDETNAPSGG
+1523 HDDNDEASAPAAGSA
-1536 PGLQPRDD
+1536 PQPRDD
-1544 LSLAPELAGS
+1544 PDLARELAKS
-1554 GHAAGALD
+1554 GFASGALD
-1562 SRGESAEHSDDFK
+1562 SRGEPASHPGDSE
-1575 SAPDSLSWADRVK
+1575 SAPGPLSWADRAK
-1588 IEAPR
+1588 IEAPG
-1593 EPEEQADVFAPK
+1593 EPEEQADVFSPK
-1605 KEPGGAAVQPAGAL
+1605 KETGGAAVQPASAL

-1627 PKPQSLG
+1627 PRPRSLG
-1634 ADRGAAAPSV
+1634 ADRGGAAAPSV

-1658 QGLEASDRGPVWEA
+1658 QGLEAS
-1672 RETAPFGEAGFA
+1672 
-1684 GLGRRDSG
+1684 GLR
-1692 PSDSPAADAAGAPP
+1692 PE
-1706 DTNPAPRA
+1706 TNPAPRA

-1719 GGARGG
+1719 AAGGGSDEG
-1725 IPKSWAELADRLAR
+1725 VPKSWADLADRMAR
-1739 GCAENPLRNE
+1739 GLVENPGRDG
-1749 TDLTVR
+1749 TDLSAR

-1761 AGAPTISSSSSSIP
+1761 DGARFMPKRAEPAISSSAFSNSNP
-1775 ARGRDGEASGFDAGA
+1775 DQEGEASGVGASPGNRAGA
-1790 RAPFGASGFG
+1790 PEAPQEADRADARVRALCAS
-1800 ELAKFVSEPFDF
+1800 FDF
-1812 AGAEAAVKLSQT
+1812 DDLIRLVSKPLDSDGAEAKGALSET
-1824 NPKPRALEAGDG
+1824 SPSPRAPESDSA
-1836 GFDGGVRDDAADLA
+1836 
-1850 DRLARGRAVDPGR
+1850 P
-1863 GGADRIARD
+1863 
-1872 AQGATTEVL
+1872 E
-1881 PQSGLG
+1881 PESES
-1887 GESGMGRGA
+1887 ESG
-1896 QSALS
+1896 
-1901 PEPKPALD
+1901 PEPESEPESAPEPELAPVSKPAQEPNPALD
-1909 APAYGVMLGAAAS
+1909 APPYGVMLGAAAS

-1935 KVALDLNGAHTISLF
+1935 KVALDLNGVHTISLF

-2011 IELLRSRYGA
+2011 IELLRRRYGA

-2045 PGVSVLPIAFSS
+2045 PGISVLPIAFSS

-2101 IETAGLSEQQ
+2101 IESAGLRGQQ

-2176 FNKLVVFDEAHKYLE
+2176 FNKLVVFDEAHKYIE

-2231 TEIVMHKFNSPAWLK
+2231 TEIVMHKFNSPEWLK

>member
-12 LWDRELAELL
+12 LWDRALAGLL
-22 AERIGKVLDRRGP
+22 VDRIGKVLDRRGP

-50 RVCANLRQ
+50 RVCANLRR
-58 RAANRPENIVI
+58 RAAGRRENVFI
-69 LAAQGQEGRPGF
+69 LAAPGQEERPGF

-123 FEDLTFPDLYIDL
+123 FEDLTFPDLYADL
-136 VKRLLKELPNG
+136 AKLLLKEMPNG

-175 LLSARVIAHK
+175 LLSALVNGYR
-185 SKDEGGYGAAFGAAL
+185 SKDDGGYEAAFGAAL
-200 SELALIPDF
+200 SEMALIPDL

-224 NIQAVRSLMD
+224 NIQAVRSLTD

-242 VVDLGLADKKLEGLL
+242 VADLGLADKKLEGLL

-270 FWTGRIASDAGWRA
+270 LWTERIACDAGWRA
-284 ASFDRWKFLAP
+284 ASFDNWRFLAR
-295 QSGDRVSVR
+295 QSRDRVSVR

-348 PSQVEG
+348 PSKVEG

-361 IFDEDGRQ
+361 IFDEDGQQ
-369 VGRTTR
+369 VGRTTP
-375 VDAWKGDN
+375 VPVGKSDS
-383 LVKWKNI
+383 LVRSRSI
-390 DVSKVRF
+390 DVSKVCF

-417 QGADDSAPSDAE
+417 QGADDSGPSDAE

-455 DERPKKEKAPK
+455 NERPQKQKAAK

-480 QLEALKNARDPD
+480 QLAALKNDGDPD

-498 VSWKESAKSK
+498 VSWKESSKSK

-515 MRARFGRGAEFS
+515 MRARFGRGAEFGV
-527 LVASKALKNI
+527 VASNTLKNI

-543 RPRLTSSWVLCI
+543 HPGLTASWVLRI

-570 DDSPQ
+570 EDSPQ
-575 RGAFLRARAAFF
+575 RAAFLRARAAYFG
-587 EAVGKGAGE
+587 AVGKGAGE
-596 LITQGFSFLDGR
+596 LISQGFSFLDGR
-608 EACLDYAQSY
+608 KACLDYAQSY

-634 EGRSKRLREL
+634 EVLSKRLREL

-658 DFRGRAGDAIL
+658 DFRGRAGSAIL

-687 GADWVEKLKRGGK
+687 GADWVEKLKRSGK

-767 PASGADDVSS
+767 PASAADDVSS

-787 LTQRP
+787 LAQRP

-846 EAMLDAGKAAKGEG
+846 EAMLFAGKAAKGEEG
-860 GAFSSP
+860 PFSSP

-940 RRWPIFGRASKG
+940 RRWPILGRASKR
-952 ASKGGS
+952 ASKGGP
-958 EGGSE
+958 E
-963 GETAGAPF
+963 GAPF

-978 RELCRASCAVAASGS
+978 RELCRASCAVASSGS
-993 GFDLEPVE
+993 DFDLEPVE

-1040 SGRPDYL
+1040 RGRPDYL

-1061 LIVSSRSVEELQAAL
+1061 LIVSSRSIAELHAAL

-1154 DLGGEQDGAIGLRRT
+1154 DLGGAQDGAIGLRRT

-1230 DRRPDWRLNA
+1230 DLRPDWRLNA

-1252 RARRYGIFDDA
+1252 RARRYGIFDA
-1263 AALEAQ
+1263 AAAHEAQ

-1277 GYALSFRSCAL
+1277 GYDLSFRSCAL

-1318 LMDSPS
+1318 LMDAPS

-1329 FLGAG
+1329 FLDAG
-1334 EGAGASVEAHGRA
+1334 EGAGAGASIEAPRRA

-1354 VSVHSCAP
+1354 VPVSSSAP
-1362 AVSPSPGAEEAGV
+1362 VVSPSPGAEESGAPG
-1375 PRPPLASVPKLS
+1375 PIGASVPKLS

-1403 EPPRGEEGRSAAASG
+1403 EPPRGEEEKAAAAFG
-1418 AALRDKR
+1418 AALREKR
-1425 EKARGAGGAIH
+1425 ERTRG
-1436 AAETRAPSGGPGPHP
+1436 SGGPGPHP

-1459 ELAGLGFAPG
+1459 EMAGLGF
-1469 ASGAVSAPGRDD
+1469 
-1481 NDETRAPS
+1481 
-1489 GGPGPQPRDDR
+1489 
-1500 GWARGSAGSGHAPG
+1500 APG

-1523 HDDNDETNAPSGG
+1523 HDDNDEASAPAAGPAPQPRDDPDLARELAKSGFASGAPNAVSAPRHDDNDEASVPAAGSA
-1536 PGLQPRDD
+1536 PQPRDD
-1544 LSLAPELAGS
+1544 LDLAREPAKSGFASGASGAVSAPRHDDNDEASAPAVGPAPQPRDDLDLARELAKS
-1554 GHAAGALD
+1554 GFASGALD
-1562 SRGESAEHSDDFK
+1562 SRGEPASHPGDSE
-1575 SAPDSLSWADRVK
+1575 SAPGPLSWADRAK
-1588 IEAPR
+1588 IEAPG
-1593 EPEEQADVFAPK
+1593 EPEEQADVFSPK
-1605 KEPGGAAVQPAGAL
+1605 KETGGAAVQPASAL

-1627 PKPQSLG
+1627 PRPRSLG
-1634 ADRGAAAPSV
+1634 ADRGGAAAPSV

-1658 QGLEASDRGPVWEA
+1658 QGLEAS
-1672 RETAPFGEAGFA
+1672 
-1684 GLGRRDSG
+1684 GLR
-1692 PSDSPAADAAGAPP
+1692 PE
-1706 DTNPAPRA
+1706 TNPAPRA

-1719 GGARGG
+1719 AAGGGSDEG
-1725 IPKSWAELADRLAR
+1725 VPKSWADLADRMAR
-1739 GCAENPLRNE
+1739 GLVENPGHDG
-1749 TDLTVR
+1749 TDLSAR

-1761 AGAPTISSSSSSIP
+1761 DGARFMPKRAEPATSSSAFSNSNP
-1775 ARGRDGEASGFDAGA
+1775 DQEGEASGVGASPGNRAGA
-1790 RAPFGASGFG
+1790 PEAPQEADRADARVRALCAS
-1800 ELAKFVSEPFDF
+1800 FDF
-1812 AGAEAAVKLSQT
+1812 DDLIRLVSKPLDSDGAEAKGALSET
-1824 NPKPRALEAGDG
+1824 SPSPRAPESDSAPEPESESDS
-1836 GFDGGVRDDAADLA
+1836 A
-1850 DRLARGRAVDPGR
+1850 P
-1863 GGADRIARD
+1863 
-1872 AQGATTEVL
+1872 E
-1881 PQSGLG
+1881 PESES
-1887 GESGMGRGA
+1887 ESG
-1896 QSALS
+1896 
-1901 PEPKPALD
+1901 PEPESEPESAPEPELAPVSKPAQEPNPALD
-1909 APAYGVMLGAAAS
+1909 APPYGVMLGAAAS

-1935 KVALDLNGAHTISLF
+1935 KVALDLNGVHTISLF

-2011 IELLRSRYGA
+2011 IELLRRRYGA

-2045 PGVSVLPIAFSS
+2045 PGISVLPIAFSS

-2083 LLMRSL
+2083 LLMRAL

-2101 IETAGLSEQQ
+2101 IESAGLRGQQ

-2176 FNKLVVFDEAHKYLE
+2176 FNKLVVFDEAHKYIE

-2231 TEIVMHKFNSPAWLK
+2231 TEIVMHKFNSPEWLK